1 MDIIVNLLV
10 SGLQQG
16 LIWSIMVLG
25 VYISYRVLDCADLSV
40 EGTFPLGA
48 TIAALLIFASVPPII
63 ATIIS
68 IIGGLLA
75 GAMTGLLH
83 TKLKIPAILSGI
95 ITMTALVSINLVV
108 LGFASQ
114 TSGSLASLAINNTV
128 YKGANNGIF
137 KLFHDI
143 FGMESFTKA
152 ISSKI
157 SVILITGAF
166 ALVCYVTIYY
176 LFGTEFGM
184 SLRATGNNQKMAN
197 AQGINTPVMII
208 IGLSISNGLVAL
220 SGALFAQNTGTANV
234 DCGKGAIV
242 IGLAAIIIGE
252 IIFGKKTFKL
262 ALISIVVGS
271 FIFFLLKAIAIK
283 LGVDHYLN
291 LVVAIL
297 IAFILAFPVLKPLFK
312 KKVTKDARN

>member
-1 MDIIVNLLV
+1 MDVIINLVV

-48 TIAALLIFASVPPII
+48 TIAASLIFAKVPPVI
-63 ATIIS
+63 ATIIA

-75 GAMTGLLH
+75 GAVTGLLH

-108 LGFASQ
+108 LGLCSK

-128 YKGANNGIF
+128 YKKANNLF
-137 KLFHDI
+137 FTLFHDKL
-143 FGMESFTKA
+143 GMASFTKA
-152 ISSKI
+152 ISSKM
-157 SVILITGAF
+157 SVILVTGVFVAI
-166 ALVCYVTIYY
+166 CYFSLYY

-208 IGLSISNGLVAL
+208 IGLSLSNGLVAL

-252 IIFGKKTFKL
+252 IIFGKKTFKM
-262 ALISIVVGS
+262 ALISIIVGS

-312 KKVTKDARN
+312 KKVAKDVRN

>member
-1 MDIIVNLLV
+1 MDIVVNLLI

-48 TIAALLIFASVPPII
+48 TLAAMLIFYKVPPIL
-63 ATIIS
+63 ATTVAS
-68 IIGGLLA
+68 IGGIGA
-75 GAMTGLLH
+75 GIITGLLH

-95 ITMTALVSINLVV
+95 ITMTAMVSINLVV
-108 LGFASQ
+108 LGLCSK
-114 TSGSLASLAINNTV
+114 TSGSLASLAINNSV
-128 YKGANNGIF
+128 YKGANNLF
-137 KLFHDI
+137 YSLFHDK
-143 FGMESFTKA
+143 FGMSGFTKA
-152 ISSKI
+152 ISSKM
-157 SVILITGAF
+157 SVVLITGLFVAICYF
-166 ALVCYVTIYY
+166 ALYY

-197 AQGINTPVMII
+197 AQGIDTSVMII
-208 IGLSISNGLVAL
+208 IGLAISNGLVAL

-234 DCGKGAIV
+234 DSGKGAIV
-242 IGLAAIIIGE
+242 IGLASIIIGE
-252 IIFGKKTFKL
+252 IIFGKKTFKM
-262 ALISIVVGS
+262 ALVSIIVGS

-297 IAFILAFPVLKPLFK
+297 IAFILAFPALKPLMK
-312 KKVTKDARN
+312 KKVNKDA

>member
-1 MDIIVNLLV
+1 
-10 SGLQQG
+10 
-16 LIWSIMVLG
+16 MVLG

-48 TIAALLIFASVPPII
+48 TISACLIFANVPPVVAII
-63 ATIIS
+63 VS
-68 IIGGLLA
+68 VIGGLGA
-75 GAMTGLLH
+75 GAITGLLH

-108 LGFASQ
+108 LGLCSK
-114 TSGSLASLAINNTV
+114 TSGSLASLAINNTI

-137 KLFHDI
+137 KLFHDT
-143 FGMESFTKA
+143 FGLENFTKA
-152 ISSKI
+152 TSSKM
-157 SVILITGAF
+157 SVILVTGLIVAI
-166 ALVCYVTIYY
+166 CYISIYY

-208 IGLSISNGLVAL
+208 IGLALSNGLVAL
-220 SGALFAQNTGTANV
+220 SGSLFAQNTGTANV
-234 DCGKGAIV
+234 DSGKGAIV

-262 ALISIVVGS
+262 SLISIIVGS

-291 LVVAIL
+291 LVVAVL
-297 IAFILAFPVLKPLFK
+297 IAFILAFPVLKPLFNKK
-312 KKVTKDARN
+312 KKVASNARN

>member
-1 MDIIVNLLV
+1 MDIVINLLV

-48 TIAALLIFASVPPII
+48 TISASLIFAGVNPWL
-63 ATIIS
+63 ATIVS
-68 IIGGLLA
+68 FIGGLGA
-75 GAMTGLLH
+75 GAITGLIH
-83 TKLKIPAILSGI
+83 TKLKIPAILAGI

-108 LGFASQ
+108 LGFCSK
-114 TSGSLASLAINNTV
+114 TSGSLASLPINSTV
-128 YKGANNGIF
+128 YKWANNT
-137 KLFHDI
+137 LFTLIHDK
-143 FGMESFTKA
+143 FGVSTFTKA
-152 ISSKI
+152 VSSKI
-157 SVILITGAF
+157 SVITITGIF
-166 ALVCYVTIYY
+166 VIVCYLALYY

-184 SLRATGNNQKMAN
+184 SLRATGNNKKMAN
-197 AQGINTPVMII
+197 AQGINTTVMII
-208 IGLSISNGLVAL
+208 VGLALSNGLVAL

-252 IIFGKKTFKL
+252 IIFGKKTFKI
-262 ALISIVVGS
+262 ALISIIVGS
-271 FIFFLLKAIAIK
+271 FVFFLLKAIAIK

-297 IAFILAFPVLKPLFK
+297 IAFIMAFPVIKPLFK
-312 KKVTKDARN
+312 KKRLADARN